1 MDTFDR
7 LLLPAGFEAVLTLSC
22 EKRHRPT
29 SSIDFGPVDKLLE
42 ILRFCIARK
51 KGTNSSSM
59 ILVLRKR
66 AFASLRLKHSQHSFT
81 SPSVRSFTLHRK
93 NALFQ
98 VKTGTASRQD
108 AHDAPLALSDP
119 EALRLCQNRAAG
131 PIHMQ
136 F

>member
-1 MDTFDR
+1 MDTFDW

-29 SSIDFGPVDKLLE
+29 SSIDFGPVDKSLE
-42 ILRFCIARK
+42 ISRFCIARK
-51 KGTNSSSM
+51 KGMNSSSM
-59 ILVLRKR
+59 ILVLRKCGS
-66 AFASLRLKHSQHSFT
+66 AFSGVLSILFLDHS
-81 SPSVRSFTLHRK
+81 PCRKKPRTL
-93 NALFQ
+93 
-98 VKTGTASRQD
+98 TGAARRQD

-131 PIHMQ
+131 PIHTQ